1 VYCPSCGSNNQDD
14 KKFCTRC
21 GTNLGVVSDAL
32 AGKQT
37 GGIETD
43 ERMVKL
49 LKDYYRS
56 RPMTLIGA
64 AGSALSLFKLA
75 GVFLLGFPE
84 KMMPIAILALGF
96 FFLSLYAFIWGL
108 IRWNNSSSELK
119 ALGTT
124 PSELQKSIAA
134 SGRLSTREKEIETMA
149 YTTDPIKIPG
159 SVTEQTTRQLDER
172 HHEDRQKL
180 FEDQI
185 EHIEKL
191 D

>member
-1 VYCPSCGSNNQDD
+1 MTGGYVYCPSCGSDNQSELR
-14 KKFCTRC
+14 FCTRC

-32 AGKQT
+32 AGRPT
-37 GGIETD
+37 ADIESD
-43 ERMVKL
+43 ERKVKL

-75 GVFLLGFPE
+75 GVFLLGFPD
-84 KMMPIAILALGF
+84 KMMPIAVLALGF
-96 FFLSLYAFIWGL
+96 FLLSLYAFIWGL

-119 ALGTT
+119 ALGTS

-134 SGRLSTREKEIETMA
+134 SGKLSRSERDMEVKE
-149 YTTDPIKIPG
+149 YSTDPIKTLP
-159 SVTEQTTRQLDER
+159 SVTEQTTRQLD
-172 HHEDRQKL
+172 RQKYL
-180 FEDQI
+180 RESSRGAEDS
-185 EHIEKL
+185 

>member
-1 VYCPSCGSNNQDD
+1 MYCPSCGSNNQDER
-14 KKFCTRC
+14 KFCTRC

-32 AGKQT
+32 AGRPT
-37 GGIETD
+37 SGIETD

-56 RPMTLIGA
+56 RPMTLLGA

-84 KMMPIAILALGF
+84 KMMPIAAVALGF

-108 IRWNNSSSELK
+108 IRWNNSTSELK
-119 ALGTT
+119 ALGTS
-124 PSELQKSIAA
+124 PSGLRESIAA
-134 SGRLSTREKEIETMA
+134 GNKPSTTERAIEATA
-149 YTTDPIKIPG
+149 YSTDPIKTRG

-172 HHEDRQKL
+172 HRGRSTEDPPR
-180 FEDQI
+180 I
-185 EHIEKL
+185 G
-191 D
+191 